1 MSNIPTTLKY
11 SKEHEWVRLEDD
23 KAYIGITDYAQE
35 TLGEIVYA
43 ELPEVGEKVEA
54 NQEVA
59 TLESV
64 KAASAIYSPIEGTI
78 DEVNS
83 DLDASPELINEDS
96 YTHHLYVL
104 TDFNAEDIDNLLDAA
119 SYKDYLDTL
128 D

>member
-1 MSNIPTTLKY
+1 MSKIPKTLKY

-43 ELPEVGEKVEA
+43 ELPEEGEKVEA

-64 KAASAIYSPIEGTI
+64 KAASAIYNPIDGTI
-78 DEVNS
+78 DEVNE
-83 DLDASPELINEDS
+83 DLDESPELINEDC
-96 YTHHLYVL
+96 YTHYLYVL
-104 TDFNAEDIDNLLDAA
+104 TDFSVADIDNLLDAA